1 MLDAHRGAFEHDWRA
16 RFRLPLT
23 VVGTDEMSWGE
34 AIRLAQQVAS
44 DPASAIHAA
53 LSGWDYPLGWE
64 ALALL
69 DLRDAYVGLHYKAAT
84 AQPRP
89 WPSKPKSGVAKPDAS
104 LTQEEI
110 IAALRAAGHTKEV
123 PTLGGD
129 RG

>member
-1 MLDAHRGAFEHDWRA
+1 M
-16 RFRLPLT
+16 PLT

-44 DPASAIHAA
+44 DPASAISAA
-53 LSGWDYPLGWE
+53 LNGWDYPLSRE

-69 DLRDAYVGLHYKAAT
+69 DLYDAYTDVHYKGPKPY
-84 AQPRP
+84 PRP
-89 WPSKPKSGVAKPDAS
+89 WASKPKSGVAKPDAS

-110 IAALRAAGHTKEV
+110 IAALRRAGHTKEV
-123 PTLGGD
+123 PMLGGD